1 MSRLINI
8 VLTDLASD
16 IMKHE
21 EAMELAINSKDN
33 IDERIQTIKYH
44 LNKIIET
51 EQMIDKWRSYTAP
64 PYNNDEK

>member
-51 EQMIDKWRSYTAP
+51 EQMIDKWRAYTASTNK
-64 PYNNDEK
+64 NNE

>member
-44 LNKIIET
+44 LNKIVET
-51 EQMIDKWRSYTAP
+51 EQMIDKWRAYTAST
-64 PYNNDEK
+64 NNNNE

>member
-1 MSRLINI
+1 MSRIINI

-16 IMKHE
+16 VMKHE
-21 EAMELAINSKDN
+21 EAMELAINGKDN
-33 IDERIQTIKYH
+33 VEERIQTIKYH
-44 LNKIIET
+44 LRKIIET

>member
-51 EQMIDKWRSYTAP
+51 EQMIDKWRAYTAST
-64 PYNNDEK
+64 NNNNE

>member
-1 MSRLINI
+1 MSRIINI

-16 IMKHE
+16 VMKHE

-33 IDERIQTIKYH
+33 VEERVQTIKYH

-51 EQMIDKWRSYTAP
+51 EQMIEKWRVYTTP
-64 PYNNDEK
+64 SNNNVE

>member
-1 MSRLINI
+1 MSRIVNI
-8 VLTDLASD
+8 ILTDLASD
-16 IMKHE
+16 VMKHE
-21 EAMELAINSKDN
+21 EAMELAINGKDSV
-33 IDERIQTIKYH
+33 DERIQTIKYH

>member
-1 MSRLINI
+1 MSRIINI

-16 IMKHE
+16 VMKHE

-33 IDERIQTIKYH
+33 VEERVQTIKYH

-51 EQMIDKWRSYTAP
+51 EQMIEKWRGYTTP
-64 PYNNDEK
+64 NNNNIE